1 MSNVA
6 SDMSPKVMSFTDLLD
21 EYIQGRRDVGSL
33 SEKET
38 HRLAEVTYEIDVRCP
53 PKK

>member
-1 MSNVA
+1 MSKVA

-21 EYIQGRRDVGSL
+21 EYIQRRREVDSL
-33 SEKET
+33 SEEQT
-38 HRLAEVTYEIDVRCP
+38 HRLAEVTYEIDIRCP